1 MNNLN
6 KIPKEITIGGQIIK
20 IEIVDSI
27 NSYSNSLGEA
37 CLGAGFIRIANSFRN
52 NAYKQSDGS
61 KLNTFY
67 HELTHVI
74 LDNMGK
80 DELSANEEFVS
91 SFAGFLTE
99 ALTSAK
105 Y

>member
-1 MNNLN
+1 MSNLN
-6 KIPKEITIGGQIIK
+6 KIPKEITVGGQIIK

-27 NSYSNSLGEA
+27 NFSSLGES

-52 NAYKQSDGS
+52 NAYKQSDDS

-80 DELSANEEFVS
+80 DELSGNEEFVS